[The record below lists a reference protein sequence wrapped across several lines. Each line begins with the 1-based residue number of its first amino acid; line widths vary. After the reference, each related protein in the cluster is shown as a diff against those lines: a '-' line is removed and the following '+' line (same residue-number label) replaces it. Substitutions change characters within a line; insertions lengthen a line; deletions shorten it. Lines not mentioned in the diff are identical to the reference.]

1 MRPKLVLDSPECC
14 AYILSMAGN
23 EPAEGE
29 TVMDKNQKAR
39 ALQAAAE
46 IVSRL
51 SCIEPGEPVDWLTI
65 AAAQKLIAE
74 LGLEE
79 LNVKANAID
88 IAKSLRK

>member
-1 MRPKLVLDSPECC
+1 
-14 AYILSMAGN
+14 
-23 EPAEGE
+23 
-29 TVMDKNQKAR
+29 MDKKQKAR

-51 SCIEPGEPVDWLTI
+51 SCIEDGESVDWLTI

-79 LNVKANAID
+79 LNTKANSIS
-88 IAKSLRK
+88 IAKSFQS